1 MAAGEDA
8 AIAQLMAMG
17 FQPEA
22 IEEYQVAMASST
34 EVFSMQAATEWLV
47 IQHCLIYSCLRAHV
61 VSSPYTFPI
70 RMHEKFELSI

>member
-8 AIAQLMAMG
+8 MIAQLMAMG

-34 EVFSMQAATEWLV
+34 EGFSMQAATEWLV
-47 IQHCLIYSCLRAHV
+47 NTALLNIQLPQGSCSLVPIHV
-61 VSSPYTFPI
+61 PHTYA
-70 RMHEKFELSI
+70 